1 MAENQNN
8 NSRAMVPSGPGIIGP
23 GLVYVTD
30 SRTYK
35 QNSPVAVGGTRVY
48 PIYVGGSEVSQIYIG
63 SKQIYGMKYET
74 RSYKFS
80 ASDMYEYEGSG
91 SIKVYT
97 KTLGF
102 NLNSNCKPVYIYA
115 SSSDFRSI
123 SIVSKE
129 NSYQVSVVVKSTFT
143 DVDMAVTLRCYY
155 VVK

>member
-8 NSRAMVPSGPGIIGP
+8 NGRAIVGPGPGIIGP
-23 GLVYVTD
+23 GLEYVTD

-35 QNSPVAVGGTRVY
+35 QNSPVAVGGTRIY
-48 PIYVGGSEVSQIYIG
+48 PIYMGGSEVSKIYVG
-63 SKQIYGMKYET
+63 SKQIYGMMYQTK
-74 RSYKFS
+74 SYRFS
-80 ASDMYEYEGSG
+80 AADQSEFESG
-91 SIKVYT
+91 SSVRIYV

-123 SIVSKE
+123 NIVSNA
-129 NSYQVSVVVKSTFT
+129 NSYQISVTVKSQFL
-143 DVDMAVTLRCYY
+143 DVDMGVTVRCYY